1 MNNTMNNT
9 TNSATNKTMKKNK
22 INYFKEKRWIMA
34 WWFKKNQGIDEN
46 KMFYQWKVWWKN
58 DFSDIKDQKFQAAY
72 EWVKETLK
80 KSAAEIKQG
89 RYNAAYNR
97 PVSKALQRLAAE
109 KGYIVKKC
117 STRNHPLKVSGYA
130 VYKKGSKKPV
140 YGEKFDLTGKEV
152 YKFLDKQ

>member
-1 MNNTMNNT
+1 MNNTI
-9 TNSATNKTMKKNK
+9 NKTMKKNK
-22 INYFKEKRWIMA
+22 INYFKEKRWIIA
-34 WWFKKNQGIDEN
+34 WWFKKNQGLDEN

-58 DFSDIKDQKFQAAY
+58 DFSDIKNPKFQAAY

-80 KSAAEIKQG
+80 RPAAEIKQG

-97 PVSKALQRLAAE
+97 PVSKTLQKLAAE
-109 KGYIVKKC
+109 KGYVVKK
-117 STRNHPLKVSGYA
+117 SSIKHHPLKVSGYA

-152 YKFLDKQ
+152 YKFLDEQ